1 MPSKFWEL
9 LVVVVVVERRPPPPP
24 PIVVEEEDSEEEGG
38 ESRCFKTTSVLSS
51 MSLSLSMLAGDSGGA
66 V

>member
-1 MPSKFWEL
+1 M
-9 LVVVVVVERRPPPPP
+9 VVEVPVVERRPPP
-24 PIVVEEEDSEEEGG
+24 VVGEEEEEEEEG
-38 ESRCFKTTSVLSS
+38 ESRCFKTTSVLRS